1 MDSITLILILFITTN
16 VVLVVGVM
24 WLVRK
29 MKLDQKRRQQ
39 KLLTL
44 AKDKEELRQ
53 VSILQDQIIA
63 EKDKLIDKYKQIFP
77 L

>member
-39 KLLTL
+39 KLLKL